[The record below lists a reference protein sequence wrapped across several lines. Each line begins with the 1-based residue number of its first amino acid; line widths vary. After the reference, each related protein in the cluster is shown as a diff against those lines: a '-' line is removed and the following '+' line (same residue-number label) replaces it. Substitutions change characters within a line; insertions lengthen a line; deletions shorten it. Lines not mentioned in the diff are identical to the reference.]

1 MVVDSGKR
9 CSLKLK
15 AMGSTCNMS
24 MSWRSLSLCHGLS
37 WLLPEFAELER
48 SVARPKKKLLKKLL
62 LFFNFLVFNLLSE
75 I

>member
-48 SVARPKKKLLKKLL
+48 SVARQKTVVK
-62 LFFNFLVFNLLSE
+62 E
-75 I
+75 IIIIF